1 MADLTSLRR
10 ILKVLGYS
18 LGTLDAPNSF
28 RILDKAKRPQPFGPD
43 GRTVLTR
50 AEIDEFVESVQ
61 SIRCCNDVAIKVR
74 RLHLGVAGA
83 DNWQKKNGMADDVE
97 ARMIA
102 KIDFDT

>member
-18 LGTLDAPNSF
+18 LGALNAPNSY

-43 GRTVLTR
+43 GRTVLTLE
-50 AEIDEFVESVQ
+50 EIDEFVESAQ
-61 SIRCCNDVAIKVR
+61 AIRCCNDVPIKVR
-74 RLHLGVAGA
+74 SSYIGVAGL
-83 DNWQKKNGMADDVE
+83 DNFGKKNGMAGDVE
-97 ARMIA
+97 ATMIA